1 MELNSFVKNSS
12 TKPGV
17 YIMYDS
23 KDTIIYIG
31 KAKNLRNRLKNYFF
45 KSNDNEK
52 IRQLVLNIARIE
64 LTVTPTEVDALLL
77 EISLIKKHQ
86 PHYNIQF
93 KDSKGYPYIVID
105 ISHEFPRLFT
115 SREKKHQNTMRY
127 FGPYPNS
134 KAMYFTLNH
143 LYKIFKIRDCKD
155 SYFKNRSR
163 PCLRYQ
169 IDRCHAPC
177 TNLIGKDDYRYYVDL
192 AIKLLENKDQ
202 DVLTELRNKMNKY
215 ADSRDYYKAKEY
227 RDLIHFVQIL
237 LNKQI
242 IAHSKGN
249 CDFIALVSQYGNSC
263 IHIIRVRNDEISES
277 KTIFPDQMFELDNQ
291 EILIRFLSSYYL
303 NLDKQVIP
311 ANIFVNITID
321 NQELLILSEAISK
334 LTKKKVTFTNNS
346 HGNKKELLDISISS
360 S

>member
-115 SREKKHQNTMRY
+115 SREKKHQNTMR
-127 FGPYPNS
+127 
-134 KAMYFTLNH
+134 
-143 LYKIFKIRDCKD
+143 
-155 SYFKNRSR
+155 
-163 PCLRYQ
+163 
-169 IDRCHAPC
+169 
-177 TNLIGKDDYRYYVDL
+177 
-192 AIKLLENKDQ
+192 
-202 DVLTELRNKMNKY
+202 
-215 ADSRDYYKAKEY
+215 
-227 RDLIHFVQIL
+227 
-237 LNKQI
+237 
-242 IAHSKGN
+242 
-249 CDFIALVSQYGNSC
+249 
-263 IHIIRVRNDEISES
+263 
-277 KTIFPDQMFELDNQ
+277 
-291 EILIRFLSSYYL
+291 
-303 NLDKQVIP
+303 
-311 ANIFVNITID
+311 
-321 NQELLILSEAISK
+321 
-334 LTKKKVTFTNNS
+334 
-346 HGNKKELLDISISS
+346 
-360 S
+360 